1 MKIIAGEYEGKRA
14 IAAWGKISIQV
25 SLFKFIRIQDQI
37 VKYEIID
44 EQKQK
49 SLRSAIVR
57 GMVGSLLGP
66 IGALAGVLTAKTIDH
81 TIVDLTLENGKHIIV
96 EMEGADEYHNL
107 IKVLLKVK
115 TKRNEEVPKLD
126 LGHQEGDTNE

>member
-49 SLRSAIVR
+49 SLKSAIAV
-57 GMVGSLLGP
+57 SY
-66 IGALAGVLTAKTIDH
+66 TH
-81 TIVDLTLENGKHIIV
+81 LTLP
-96 EMEGADEYHNL
+96 
-107 IKVLLKVK
+107 
-115 TKRNEEVPKLD
+115 TKRIV
-126 LGHQEGDTNE
+126 